1 MQTVSNELK
10 SKRVQKRK
18 INCVEF
24 SSNNNNNDKG
34 EVIII
39 EENNKLFLEDLE
51 NLKERSPI
59 AQKELT
65 STQLLLMKKGKKL
78 CEILLNSS
86 FDDDALVI
94 FNGSKSKIMNA
105 LVELSAEPVRI
116 LNLESVKERI
126 HQWKNQ

>member
-1 MQTVSNELK
+1 VK
-10 SKRVQKRK
+10 A
-18 INCVEF
+18 
-24 SSNNNNNDKG
+24 
-34 EVIII
+34 
-39 EENNKLFLEDLE
+39 
-51 NLKERSPI
+51 PI
-59 AQKELT
+59 AQELT

-78 CEILLNSS
+78 REILLNSS

-94 FNGSKSKIMNA
+94 FNESKSKIMNA

>member
-1 MQTVSNELK
+1 MK

>member
-1 MQTVSNELK
+1 LK

-24 SSNNNNNDKG
+24 SSDNNNNDKG

-51 NLKERSPI
+51 NLEERSPI
-59 AQKELT
+59 TQKELT